1 MARQTIIGLVGAG
14 PTGLSAAILLR
25 QRGYSPIVLDR
36 RPSLA
41 GLPAAHVVNTRSQ
54 EVFAE
59 MGVADAMRHAGDPE
73 AMSSLVAWVESMA
86 GRQYGLLPIA
96 APMRDERG
104 PLSAFTSVNIP
115 QTALEPILMRRLEAL
130 GGTVRFGQEVT
141 GAEILDGRARVT
153 IRSTADGE
161 TSTLDCD
168 WLIGCDGAG
177 SAVRRS
183 LGIEMEGPRTIA
195 RFMTI
200 YFHADLD
207 RYREGREGVLYWIG
221 GREAR
226 GVFICFTPR
235 DWAMLVPIGELS
247 LDRFDAAAALRIVHK
262 AIGTDSVPVTLQGLS
277 TWNMSA
283 QVATDYRRGPVLLAG
298 DACHRFPPTG
308 GLGMNTGIQDVH
320 NLVWKLDA
328 VIEGAPE
335 ALLDSYAAERRPV
348 AQRNTAQSVGNLMKM
363 AMIDQ
368 ALGVPTLAP
377 IDADAALGPI
387 ATHDGA
393 LLGIDGDGEAA
404 VARRAEVQAA
414 IDAQLEHFAQGAGLD
429 LGVTYVEGRF
439 VPDGS
444 SPPTAGPL
452 DYRPDAHPGAR
463 LPHAAGIE
471 DGFAASTLG
480 RVRPGGITLF
490 AAEPR
495 WREVATRAA
504 AETGIAVHPV
514 LVDGGFAS
522 DRLVLDLLGI
532 EAGGAV
538 AVRPDHH
545 VLWRT
550 PAWPVDPDGS
560 LLHALRVA
568 YGVEDPHPKAGL
580 RPEPHPRLDFR
591 NQ

>member
-1 MARQTIIGLVGAG
+1 MAKQTTIGVVGAG

-41 GLPAAHVVNTRSQ
+41 GLPSAHVVNTRSQ

-59 MGVADAMRHAGDPE
+59 MGVADAMHQAGDPK

-96 APMRDERG
+96 APTCDERG

-115 QTALEPILMRRLEAL
+115 QTVLEPILMRRLEEL
-130 GGTVRFGQEVT
+130 GGAVRFGQEVT
-141 GAEILDGRARVT
+141 GVAIVDDRARVT
-153 IRSTADGE
+153 IGSPDGGE
-161 TSTLDCD
+161 TSILHCD

-221 GREAR
+221 GCQAR

-247 LDRFDAAAALRIVHK
+247 LEAFDDDAVRRIVHK
-262 AIGTDSVPVTLQGLS
+262 AIGTDSVAVTLQGLS

-328 VIEGAPE
+328 VIEGAPD
-335 ALLDSYAAERRPV
+335 ALLDSYAVERRPV

-368 ALGVPTLAP
+368 ALGVPTLEP
-377 IDADAALGPI
+377 IAADAARGPI
-387 ATHDGA
+387 ATHDAA
-393 LLGIDGDGEAA
+393 LLGMDGDGEAA

-429 LGVTYVEGRF
+429 LGVTYAEGRF

-444 SPPTAGPL
+444 SPPTTGPL

-463 LPHAAGIE
+463 LPHAAGAE

-480 RVRPGGITLF
+480 RVRPDGITLF

-495 WREVATRAA
+495 WQQVASRVA
-504 AETGIAVHPV
+504 AETGTLVHPV

-532 EAGGAV
+532 DACGAV

-550 PAWPVDPDGS
+550 PVWPDDPDGA
-560 LLHALRVA
+560 LLHAVRVG
-568 YGVEDPHPKAGL
+568 YGVKKAGFAPNPTKGSPL
-580 RPEPHPRLDFR
+580 ETDG
-591 NQ
+591 